1 MTFFLLFHLLYLRLL
16 FGKHKSAFH
25 NGVAQ
30 LHAPTKR
37 FCLRGYGGNS
47 RADLHHARL
56 GNIMSAL
63 LVMKRLALG
72 IQAFDLCVCRCSVIG
87 ELLRRVDAMPKQ
99 KPGLL
104 IELVQMN

>member
-1 MTFFLLFHLLYLRLL
+1 
-16 FGKHKSAFH
+16 
-25 NGVAQ
+25 
-30 LHAPTKR
+30 
-37 FCLRGYGGNS
+37 
-47 RADLHHARL
+47 
-56 GNIMSAL
+56 MSAL

-87 ELLRRVDAMPKQ
+87 ELLCRVDAMPKQ